1 VIRSIDGAARVAGV
15 AGRPI
20 QHSLSPVLHNAW
32 IAALG
37 LNAVYVPFAPTE
49 EGFERFVR
57 GLRGGVVRG
66 INVTAPFKEKALATA
81 DEADETARRAGSANL
96 LLFHEDGLIEATS
109 TDGAGLIGA
118 FVEQAPGF
126 LFDRPAV
133 VLGAGGAARA
143 AAAALLAAGCPEIR
157 VVNRTA
163 SRAEELVF
171 AFQDRL
177 RAFPLTRAEEAMT
190 GACALINAAAGGPS
204 PPLDAL
210 PEDAVVMDMNYRP
223 LKSALLLAGEARGLR
238 AVDGVA
244 MLIRQAV
251 PSFEAFFGVA
261 PPPEADVR
269 ALALAA
275 IEAAR

>member
-1 VIRSIDGAARVAGV
+1 VSRPFDGAAQVAGV
-15 AGRPI
+15 AGRPV

-32 IAALG
+32 ISALN
-37 LNAVYVPFAPTE
+37 LNAAYVPFAPTE
-49 EGFERFVR
+49 DGFERFVR

-66 INVTAPFKEKALATA
+66 INVTAPFKEKALALA
-81 DEADETARRAGSANL
+81 DEADEVARRAGSANL

-118 FVEQAPGF
+118 FAEQATGF
-126 LFDRPAV
+126 VFERPAV

-210 PEDAVVMDMNYRP
+210 PDDAVVMDMNYRP

-238 AVDGVA
+238 SVDGLA
-244 MLIRQAV
+244 MLIKQAE
-251 PSFEAFFGVA
+251 PSFKAFYGVA
-261 PPPEADVR
+261 PPAEADVR
-269 ALALAA
+269 SLALAA
-275 IEAAR
+275 IEAPR

>member
-1 VIRSIDGAARVAGV
+1 MSRPFDGAAQVAGV
-15 AGRPI
+15 AGRPV

-32 IAALG
+32 ISALN
-37 LNAVYVPFAPTE
+37 LNAAYVPFAPTE
-49 EGFERFVR
+49 DGFERFVR

-66 INVTAPFKEKALATA
+66 INVTAPFKEKALALA
-81 DEADETARRAGSANL
+81 DEADEVARRAGSANL

-118 FVEQAPGF
+118 FAEQATGF
-126 LFDRPAV
+126 VFERPAV

-210 PEDAVVMDMNYRP
+210 PDDAVVMDMNYRP

-238 AVDGVA
+238 SVDGLA
-244 MLIRQAV
+244 MLIKQAE
-251 PSFEAFFGVA
+251 PSFKAFYGVA
-261 PPPEADVR
+261 PPAEADVR
-269 ALALAA
+269 SLALAA
-275 IEAAR
+275 IEAPR